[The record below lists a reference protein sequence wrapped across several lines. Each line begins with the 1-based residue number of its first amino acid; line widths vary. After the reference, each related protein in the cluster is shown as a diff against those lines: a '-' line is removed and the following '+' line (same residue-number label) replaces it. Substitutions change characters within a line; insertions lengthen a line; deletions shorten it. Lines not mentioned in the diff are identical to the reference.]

1 MISRYKQKIILWYT
15 GLLAAILTAVFGFMY
30 SYLGLQLHQD
40 IDRNLRQKVEWIDQI
55 LINPET
61 PPDCTASSR
70 LFLRQIVRRGRYNFD
85 FYDVKEMT
93 DVVDDKYILFVYC
106 GDKLM
111 YLSKKYY
118 GLQIPVNRFDIP
130 ENSIGTFHLKDI
142 DFSMASLPKNG
153 YTLYVGYELST
164 IQAVQKQILNIFL
177 LVFPFGIG
185 LSILC
190 GYFVTQRSLKIIH
203 NITKT
208 AARISS
214 RNLSERMEAPRE
226 MDEIAN
232 LIRTLNSMIDRLEQ
246 SFTMVQQFSHDAA
259 HEIRTPLT
267 VIRGEIEELLKDE
280 STSDNTSSTL
290 ESILEEIQY
299 LSSITD
305 KLLLIHTLDT
315 GRIEYHFTDI
325 NLERI
330 VLEVYEDAQVLSH
343 EKNLGIQLKQTIPSY
358 VRGNEELLIRLMWNV
373 VDNAIKYTPA
383 GGRVT
388 IAMEKTG
395 ENADII
401 VEDTGLG
408 IPVDDIPKIFDR
420 FYRVAK
426 SRSKELGGS
435 GLGLAICKWI
445 VELHSGFIRVHS
457 EVKKGSRFIIR
468 LPLLSASEQNTPT
481 T

>member
-15 GLLAAILTAVFGFMY
+15 GLLAAILIAVFGFMY

-40 IDRNLRQKVEWIDQI
+40 IDRNLRQKVEWIDQ
-55 LINPET
+55 LLVNPEE
-61 PPDCTASSR
+61 PPDCSATSR
-70 LFLRQIVRRGRYNFD
+70 LFLRQIIRRGRYNYD
-85 FYDVKEMT
+85 FYDIKEMT

-118 GLQIPVNRFDIP
+118 GLQIPVRRFEIP
-130 ENSIGTFHLKDI
+130 ENTIGTFHLKDI
-142 DFSMASLPKNG
+142 TFSMASISKNG
-153 YTLYVGYELST
+153 YTLYVGYELS
-164 IQAVQKQILNIFL
+164 IIRAVKKQILNIFL
-177 LVFPFGIG
+177 LVFPFGVG

-190 GYFVTQRSLKIIH
+190 GYFVTQRSLKVIH

-214 RNLSERMEAPRE
+214 RNLSERMEAPKE

-280 STSDNTSSTL
+280 GCPENISGTL

-315 GRIEYHFTDI
+315 GRIEYHFTEI
-325 NLERI
+325 NLEHI
-330 VLEVYEDAQVLSH
+330 VQEVYEDAQVLSQ
-343 EKNLGIQLKQTIPSY
+343 EKKLDIRLKQTIPSY

-373 VDNAIKYTPA
+373 ADNAIKYTPA

-388 IAMEKTG
+388 MSLEKSG
-395 ENADII
+395 DNAVIT

-408 IPVDDIPKIFDR
+408 IPVDDIPKIFNR

-426 SRSKELGGS
+426 SRSRELGGS

-445 VELHSGFIRVHS
+445 VELHGGFIRVHS

-468 LPLLSASEQNTPT
+468 LPLLSVPEQHNTR
-481 T
+481 